1 MQNRGRSHPMPGLL
15 SPNSVAWRVNR
26 ESILLLGAR
35 RALLMQIAH
44 PLIAAAVADHSDFEN
59 DPFGRLRRTVE
70 TMLALTFG
78 DEDLARAAFR
88 RVDAIHSRVQGRL
101 SQAARGFEAGAPYD
115 AHDPEL
121 LFWVHATLVDT
132 AMLVYRRYVGRLL
145 AGEEEQYYQETKAI
159 ARLFSVPDSLI
170 PDRLGDFRAYVN
182 RMVECGPV
190 AVSATGR
197 RLAENIFYPP
207 VPLMPSAVF
216 RAINLVTIG
225 LLPPTLREQFGLRW
239 NQACQLMFDASAVW
253 VRIALAL
260 LPDVVRANPAARAAE
275 RSARSTL

>member
-1 MQNRGRSHPMPGLL
+1 MPSLL

-26 ESILLLGAR
+26 EAILLLGGR

-70 TMLALTFG
+70 IMHALAFG
-78 DEDLARAAFR
+78 DEDRARAAFR
-88 RVDAIHSRVQGRL
+88 RVDSIHSRVQGRL
-101 SQAARGFEAGAPYD
+101 REPGGGFDAGTSYD

-132 AMLVYRRYVGRLL
+132 SMLVYRRCVGRLS
-145 AGEEEQYYQETKAI
+145 APEEEQYYQESKSI
-159 ARLFSVPDSLI
+159 ARLFSIPDSVI
-170 PDRLGDFRAYVN
+170 PDHLGDFRAYMS
-182 RMVECGPV
+182 RMIESGPV

-197 RLAENIFYPP
+197 RLAESILYPP

-225 LLPPTLREQFGLRW
+225 LLPPALREQFGLGW
-239 NQACQLMFDASAVW
+239 NSVCQLMFDASAVW
-253 VRIALAL
+253 MRIALAL
-260 LPDVVRANPAARAAE
+260 MPDVLRATPAARAAE
-275 RSARSTL
+275 RSASFPTLR